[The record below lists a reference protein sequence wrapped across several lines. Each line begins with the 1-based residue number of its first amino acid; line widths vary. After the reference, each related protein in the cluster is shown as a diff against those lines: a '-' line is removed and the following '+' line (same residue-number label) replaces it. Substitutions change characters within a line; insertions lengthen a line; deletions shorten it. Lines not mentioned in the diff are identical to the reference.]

1 MQTCSLKAWLALCTT
16 CDVPHIPAVELG
28 SLPVAD
34 ILRLQDREPVSAT
47 TLDFLRELPARLYP
61 RTMVRWD
68 CCAGE
73 DLKHALGT
81 GRPDWQPAFQ
91 QFVIDDFRLFRILV
105 EDIGLDQSVPVWERP
120 WITPLILNNYPIE
133 VRVFAFDGQIQ
144 GVSSYYVQRPL
155 PDSPTIRQFCQ
166 DAWALSA
173 RFLPHVTAF
182 TADFMLTET
191 GILFL
196 EGGPPHHRNPRQGG
210 AHPCCFA
217 PGQTTG
223 IALAPQPGAIIS

>member
-1 MQTCSLKAWLALCTT
+1 MQTCSLKSWLALCET

-34 ILRLQDREPVSAT
+34 ILRLQDGETVSPA
-47 TLDFLRELPARLYP
+47 TLDFLRDLPARLQP

-73 DLKHALGT
+73 NLKYALGT

-91 QFVIDDFRLFRILV
+91 QLVIDDFRLFRILV
-105 EDIGLDQSVPVWERP
+105 EDIGIDQSIAVWERP

-133 VRVFAFDGQIQ
+133 VRVFASHGQIQ

-155 PDSPTIRQFCQ
+155 QDTPDIHQFCQ
-166 DAWALSA
+166 DVWNLST
-173 RFLPHVTAF
+173 RFLPHVSDF

-196 EGGPPHHRNPRQGG
+196 EGGPPHHRDPRRGG

-217 PGQTTG
+217 PGHTTG
-223 IALAPQPGAIIS
+223 IALAPQDGAIIC

>member
-1 MQTCSLKAWLALCTT
+1 MQTCSLKAWLALCAT
-16 CDVPHIPAVELG
+16 CDIPHIPAVELG

-34 ILRLQDREPVSAT
+34 ILRLQDGETVSSDT
-47 TLDFLRELPARLYP
+47 IDFLHNLPTRLQP

-73 DLKHALGT
+73 NLKFALGT

-91 QFVIDDFRLFRILV
+91 QLVIDDFRLFRILV
-105 EDIGLDQSVPVWERP
+105 EDIGLDQSITVWERP
-120 WITPLILNNYPIE
+120 WVTPLILNNYPIE
-133 VRVFAFDGQIQ
+133 VRVFASNGQIQ
-144 GVSSYYVQRPL
+144 AVSSYYVQRPL
-155 PDSPTIRQFCQ
+155 PDTPTIQQFCQ
-166 DAWALSA
+166 DAWHLST
-173 RFLPHVTAF
+173 RFLPHVSAF

-196 EGGPPHHRNPRQGG
+196 EGGPPHQTNPPRG

-223 IALAPQPGAIIS
+223 IALAPHEGAVIS

>member
-1 MQTCSLKAWLALCTT
+1 MHTCSLKTWLALCAT
-16 CDVPHIPAVELG
+16 CDIPHIPAVELG

-34 ILRLQDREPVSAT
+34 ILRLQDGEPVSAS
-47 TLDFLRELPARLYP
+47 TLDFLRDLPARLHP

-73 DLKHALGT
+73 DLKYALGT

-91 QFVIDDFRLFRILV
+91 QLVIDDFRLFRILV

-120 WITPLILNNYPIE
+120 WVTPLIINNYPIE

-144 GVSSYYVQRPL
+144 GVSSYYPQRSL
-155 PDSPTIRQFCQ
+155 PDTPAIQQFCHN
-166 DAWALSA
+166 AWALSA
-173 RFLPHVTAF
+173 RFLPHVSAF
-182 TADFMLTET
+182 TADYMLTET

-196 EGGPPHHRNPRQGG
+196 EGGPPHQTNPLRG

-217 PGQTTG
+217 PGKTTG
-223 IALAPQPGAIIS
+223 IALAPQEGAVIS